1 MGLGEWTG
9 HNGFYY
15 LISRL
20 VGRSDGLWA
29 EFVVRKF
36 AANNFLKQI
45 GWAKWPITIN
55 FGNNL
60 SRNTVPEQYR
70 DLPL

>member
-1 MGLGEWTG
+1 MGLGEWAG

-15 LISRL
+15 FISRL
-20 VGRSDGLWA
+20 VGRSDGFWA

-45 GWAKWPITIN
+45 GIYFHCFFK
-55 FGNNL
+55 
-60 SRNTVPEQYR
+60 SVS
-70 DLPL
+70 